1 MENKNIKKAKK
12 SPRKADYKSWK
23 EKVLVVL
30 ETAKNPEKLKGRK
43 KNDQDLSW
51 FQDKL
56 EMTEVEGLVEEA
68 DKWNLDESNST
79 FEK

>member
-43 KNDQDLSW
+43 KSDQDLSW
-51 FQDKL
+51 FQDKF

>member
-43 KNDQDLSW
+43 KSDQDLSW